1 MEPWELI
8 AREQIRDLVARYAHH
23 ADGGRFGE
31 LVALFAEDGTLRI
44 DEREPLVGRE
54 AVRAFLDVTRDSLR
68 TSPTARFTRHH
79 VSSLRID
86 VSSPEDAT
94 GAAYFLV
101 VTDRGVDHWGRYR
114 DRYVRRDGY
123 WLFAERR
130 VRVDG
135 VAPASWAADRR
146 GPGA

>member
-1 MEPWELI
+1 VEHWELI

-44 DEREPLVGRE
+44 DDREPLVGRD
-54 AVRAFLDVTRDSLR
+54 AVRGFLDATRDSLR
-68 TSPTARFTRHH
+68 ASPTARFTRHH
-79 VSSLRID
+79 VSSLRIE
-86 VSSPEDAT
+86 VSSPDDAT

-114 DRYVRRDGY
+114 DRYVQRDGR

-130 VRVDG
+130 VRVDA
-135 VAPASWAADRR
+135 VAPASWAAKRR
-146 GPGA
+146 GRGA